1 MYFIEGW
8 WQEGK
13 WIDGAES
20 EPQNLPL
27 FISLI
32 EIHWSDSFDIFFCL
46 LGDSNDDDVKLM
58 ITKKRKRGG
67 LFPNVSVDRMMSP
80 CRGLCEW
87 VVVVEIHHEE
97 AREMFM
103 KKYSSS
109 ASSSSSIRMSLS
121 GMNGTNIKSQNEQRR
136 KTC

>member
-1 MYFIEGW
+1 
-8 WQEGK
+8 
-13 WIDGAES
+13 
-20 EPQNLPL
+20 
-27 FISLI
+27 
-32 EIHWSDSFDIFFCL
+32 
-46 LGDSNDDDVKLM
+46 M
-58 ITKKRKRGG
+58 IMKKRERGG
-67 LFPNVSVDRMMSP
+67 LFPNVSVDRMTSP

-97 AREMFM
+97 AREMLIVFFV

-136 KTC
+136 KAC